1 MIDPRAIL
9 VYLRY
14 LKRDSMLALKIA
26 FGMGDTQSW
35 KRFHNEVRSQ
45 GYHLLRMLGKFE
57 NSILVAGCQRSGTT
71 ILARVITQSEGMIN
85 YPVRSDD
92 ELDAALILSG
102 VEEHEPKGRYCF
114 QTTYLNECYPEY
126 FNDKYDYKLIW
137 VLRNPFSV
145 VYSMKYNWS
154 RFSFNELFDA
164 CGATLLNDIEKQR
177 YERHGRKAFSR
188 TARACLSYNG
198 KELQALELMKSLGKN
213 RILVV
218 EYDDLVRNKSTI
230 LPYIYSFIQL
240 PYKAHYADKI
250 HNESVKKLDRLS
262 RPERNIIEELSVPVY
277 EKVKMIAARDGM
289 MIPGNDS
296 ELPNTLTQWQQY

>member
-1 MIDPRAIL
+1 MVDSRAIV

-14 LKRDSMLALKIA
+14 LKRDFMLALRTALGI
-26 FGMGDTQSW
+26 GDTQSW
-35 KRFHNEVRSQ
+35 KRFHNEVRSK
-45 GYHLLRMLGKFE
+45 GCHLFRMLGKFE

-71 ILARVITQSEGMIN
+71 ILARVITQSEGMID

-154 RFSFNELFDA
+154 VFSFNELFDA
-164 CGATLLNDIEKQR
+164 CGATQLNDREKQR
-177 YERHGRKAFSR
+177 YERHGKRAFPR
-188 TARACLSYNG
+188 TMRACLSYNG
-198 KELQALELMKSLGKN
+198 KVLQALELMKVLGKH
-213 RILVV
+213 RMLVV
-218 EYDDLVRNKSTI
+218 DYDDLVRNKNMI
-230 LPYIYSFIQL
+230 LPNMYSFIQL
-240 PYKAHYADKI
+240 PYREYYADKI

-262 RPERNIIEELSVPVY
+262 MQERNIIEEVSIPVY
-277 EKVKMIAARDGM
+277 EKVKGVAVRDG
-289 MIPGNDS
+289 ILVSGNVS
-296 ELPNTLTQWQQY
+296 GLPNSLTN